1 MLRAQRLQERDDA
14 GGGPEMRFV
23 RLLTTLYRAS
33 RTPLR
38 ITSTHFVPVDS
49 RSRILLANSSDS
61 IIQPLVEDSP
71 GHPHPNSAPSGP
83 PQDRVCRGSDSYRR
97 ALDSLNRR
105 ENIVTQAAL

>member
-1 MLRAQRLQERDDA
+1 MRKWERHFSVLRAQRLQERDDA

-49 RSRILLANSSDS
+49 HASIALAARRLTTLHACLRPRRDRNDAG
-61 IIQPLVEDSP
+61 L
-71 GHPHPNSAPSGP
+71 PN
-83 PQDRVCRGSDSYRR
+83 R
-97 ALDSLNRR
+97 ALR
-105 ENIVTQAAL
+105 